1 MDIKSTYIKKWFLTL
16 VIFSVIILLCQII
29 LNNDV
34 SYVKSYKEEVAKSI
48 EFMNAQTPLHP
59 PPLLNFVN

>member
-1 MDIKSTYIKKWFLTL
+1 MDIKSEYIKKWFLSL
-16 VIFSVIILLCQII
+16 VIFSIIILICQIV

-48 EFMNAQTPLHP
+48 NLMKVNTPSHP
-59 PPLLNFVN
+59 PPLLNFVD